1 MGNLYVSNEY
11 RQKHS
16 MQFCHYESVFEFVSR
31 FISLF
36 LMQVEN
42 INFLFFLPLF
52 ILKQSLDV
60 NIKS

>member
-1 MGNLYVSNEY
+1 
-11 RQKHS
+11 

-36 LMQVEN
+36 LMQVKN
-42 INFLFFLPLF
+42 INFLFSLPLF